1 MPEGEGARHAPA
13 TARNRDPLVD
23 ALRPLLPRRGLVLE
37 VASGTGEH
45 AVHFARRFPDL
56 EWQPTDADPAALA
69 SIAAWAEAR
78 PAPHLRPPLLL
89 DVRERW
95 PVERADAVLAIN
107 LLHIAPWAATEAL
120 VAGAGRVL
128 PGGGP
133 LIVYGPF
140 WREGVEP
147 APSQSRLR
155 RKPADARRR
164 VGRALAPGG
173 DGRGGAG
180 RAAAR
185 GRDGDAGQQPAGGVA
200 ADLILPGTGR
210 GTAKRW
216 RGLVPNPSVTP
227 AACQLPVPGR
237 NQAPPSAPAPAPAT
251 RCTARTR

>member
-147 APSQSRLR
+147 APSNLAFDESLR
-155 RKPADARRR
+155 M
-164 VGRALAPGG
+164 
-173 DGRGGAG
+173 
-180 RAAAR
+180 
-185 GRDGDAGQQPAGGVA
+185 RDGAWGVRSLQAVTAVAERAGLRLAGVTEMPANNLLVSWRMA
-200 ADLILPGTGR
+200 SGR
-210 GTAKRW
+210 
-216 RGLVPNPSVTP
+216 
-227 AACQLPVPGR
+227 
-237 NQAPPSAPAPAPAT
+237 
-251 RCTARTR
+251 